1 MADIAIQLRILQDQH
16 AELQA
21 ACKAKDAELQE
32 LRELAGA
39 SMTLQSQDVQ
49 AAKIIELSKK
59 NRQLTLALERERLV
73 ATKLRSEP
81 QGQQG
86 GAVAS
91 SGSLDPSSVEEIAR
105 SVVEQA
111 AEAAE
116 AANKEAAMWK
126 ERHQAQTNKMAQLEQ
141 KVFALEIESKKLTRA
156 LVREV
161 GEDVPLAKVLEGGTS
176 SDWKGRR
183 EVIQMLRDQVK
194 ALKAAQGLV
203 PEGRQ
208 EAATKK
214 VLSKISG
221 TKTAEMERVAGELA
235 VARAELD
242 SLKAKYDAAVSRR
255 KVLENEIASMKEK
268 VAVVLDKSR
277 NDDKLVAALRTELA
291 NIRRGAASAAN
302 KVISSKTADQAA
314 QIDRQAVIIM
324 AMQQAAC
331 QSSSDGAPVADE
343 QAAREEGLRQQLKS
357 AEVEKNRLR
366 ELVELLRERIEQL
379 EGDDYE

>member
-1 MADIAIQLRILQDQH
+1 MADIAI
-16 AELQA
+16 
-21 ACKAKDAELQE
+21 
-32 LRELAGA
+32 
-39 SMTLQSQDVQ
+39 QDVQ

-141 KVFALEIESKKLTRA
+141 
-156 LVREV
+156 
-161 GEDVPLAKVLEGGTS
+161 KVLEGGTS

-302 KVISSKTADQAA
+302 KVTS
-314 QIDRQAVIIM
+314 RLM
-324 AMQQAAC
+324 L
-331 QSSSDGAPVADE
+331 AP
-343 QAAREEGLRQQLKS
+343 
-357 AEVEKNRLR
+357 
-366 ELVELLRERIEQL
+366 
-379 EGDDYE
+379 

>member
-1 MADIAIQLRILQDQH
+1 LRILQDQH

-59 NRQLTLALERERLV
+59 NRQLTLALERERQV

-221 TKTAEMERVAGELA
+221 TKTAEMERMAGELA
-235 VARAELD
+235 AARAELD

-302 KVISSKTADQAA
+302 KVTSSKTADQAA
-314 QIDRQAVIIM
+314 QIDRQAVIIL

-331 QSSSDGAPVADE
+331 QASSDGAPVADE
-343 QAAREEGLRQQLKS
+343 QAAREEGLRQQLQS
-357 AEVEKNRLR
+357 ADVEKTRLR

>member
-1 MADIAIQLRILQDQH
+1 MQLRILQDQH

-59 NRQLTLALERERLV
+59 NRQLTLALERERQV

-221 TKTAEMERVAGELA
+221 TKTAEMERVVGELA

-302 KVISSKTADQAA
+302 KVTS
-314 QIDRQAVIIM
+314 RLM
-324 AMQQAAC
+324 L
-331 QSSSDGAPVADE
+331 AP
-343 QAAREEGLRQQLKS
+343 
-357 AEVEKNRLR
+357 
-366 ELVELLRERIEQL
+366 
-379 EGDDYE
+379 

>member
-59 NRQLTLALERERLV
+59 NRQLTLALERERQV

-221 TKTAEMERVAGELA
+221 TKTAEMERVVGELA

-302 KVISSKTADQAA
+302 KVTSSKTADQAA
-314 QIDRQAVIIM
+314 QIDRQAVIIFT
-324 AMQQAAC
+324 MQQAAC

-343 QAAREEGLRQQLKS
+343 QAAREEGLRQQLTS